1 MRRLWLVLGV
11 ALVLAAPGAAASQTA
26 DRGLILRV
34 RPPRFVLHE
43 LDGSRVRFTIRKST
57 IVTLDGR
64 RVRLA
69 QLRRGD
75 VAVVLHAGLSVAAVN
90 GFRP

>member
-11 ALVLAAPGAAASQTA
+11 ALVVAAPGAAASQAA
-26 DRGLILRV
+26 DRGLIFRV
-34 RPPRFVLHE
+34 RPPRLVLRE
-43 LDGSRVRFTIRKST
+43 LDGSRIRFTIRKST

-69 QLRRGD
+69 GLRRGD
-75 VAVVLHAGLSVAAVN
+75 VAIVIHEGQSVAAVRA
-90 GFRP
+90 FRP